1 MLGTTV
7 NSLCILIGTS
17 IEVRKMTEES
27 KKRSF
32 NLNIISIMKRRIFVI
47 IQVKNCYSVATSTI
61 VS

>member
-32 NLNIISIMKRRIFVI
+32 NLNADCKIKLNTVP
-47 IQVKNCYSVATSTI
+47 IQ
-61 VS
+61 